1 MATEKFE
8 TKNGFVQ
15 VPIKAYKAMQEKL
28 EEREA
33 IIAFDKAIARDEEA
47 FPVDLV
53 RALLSGKENPIKL
66 YREHRGLT
74 QDQLARMA
82 GCGKSMI
89 SQIENGLTPG
99 SVALLK
105 QIADALS
112 VDLDDLV

>member
-1 MATEKFE
+1 MAKEKFE

-15 VPIKAYKAMQEKL
+15 VPIKTYKAMLEKL

-53 RALLSGKENPIKL
+53 RTLLSGKENPIKL

-89 SQIENGLTPG
+89 SQIEKGSTPG

-105 QIADALS
+105 KIAGALR
-112 VDLDDLV
+112 VGLGDIV